1 MASEAERLLEAA
13 NTRAQ
18 EIIDVSREIAA
29 KHGAEIFGHAF
40 IGLEVKRIIE
50 LLDTLDA
57 SMLVIGFT
65 GTSALYDR
73 DGQHLRKLGSAC
85 PLLVLVCQAERNLM
99 RQALPNKQRATQSTL
114 ELHHGDLFASL
125 SSLEQRA
132 FGKAEHTGKQH
143 SGERL
148 DRVVEVHHCVVVAL
162 THIRDL
168 VLSVLELRLQVQ
180 EVGVSLQV
188 RVSFG

>member
-1 MASEAERLLEAA
+1 MSRILVGVDGSETAYLALEEGVRQARFYNAELHVVTVQGIPIFAEMASEAERLLEAA

-73 DGQHLRKLGSAC
+73 VMGSTCASLVRLAPC
-85 PLLVLVCQAERNLM
+85 SVLVVKPETKLDEA
-99 RQALPNKQRATQSTL
+99 STS
-114 ELHHGDLFASL
+114 E
-125 SSLEQRA
+125 
-132 FGKAEHTGKQH
+132 
-143 SGERL
+143 
-148 DRVVEVHHCVVVAL
+148 
-162 THIRDL
+162 
-168 VLSVLELRLQVQ
+168 
-180 EVGVSLQV
+180 
-188 RVSFG
+188 